1 MRCGRRTDC
10 SSRST
15 IDWRMSER
23 DPFPERAR
31 HHTDNVRK
39 RREMIDAGELAPDFE
54 LPSDRGD
61 TVRLSDLRGRRVIL
75 YFYPKDDTSGCTK
88 EACGFRDA
96 LPSLEERNATVLGVS
111 PDPVRSHERFRDKYD
126 LNFPL
131 LADEDH
137 SVAESY
143 GAWGTKKMYGREYE
157 GVLRSTFLI
166 DQDGRIEKVYRKVKP
181 AEHAVEVL
189 AEIAG

>member
-1 MRCGRRTDC
+1 
-10 SSRST
+10 
-15 IDWRMSER
+15 
-23 DPFPERAR
+23 
-31 HHTDNVRK
+31 
-39 RREMIDAGELAPDFE
+39 MIDAGDLAPDFE

-61 TVRLSDLRGRRVIL
+61 TVRLTDLRGRRVIL

-96 LPSLEERNATVLGVS
+96 LPSFEERNAAVLGVS
-111 PDPVRSHERFRDKYD
+111 PDPVRSHERFRDRYD

-137 SVAESY
+137 AVAEAY

-189 AEIAG
+189 AEIGG

>member
-1 MRCGRRTDC
+1 
-10 SSRST
+10 
-15 IDWRMSER
+15 
-23 DPFPERAR
+23 
-31 HHTDNVRK
+31 
-39 RREMIDAGELAPDFE
+39 MIDAGDLAPDFE

-137 SVAESY
+137 AVAEAY

-166 DQDGRIEKVYRKVKP
+166 DQDGRIEKVYRNVKP

-189 AEIAG
+189 AETSG